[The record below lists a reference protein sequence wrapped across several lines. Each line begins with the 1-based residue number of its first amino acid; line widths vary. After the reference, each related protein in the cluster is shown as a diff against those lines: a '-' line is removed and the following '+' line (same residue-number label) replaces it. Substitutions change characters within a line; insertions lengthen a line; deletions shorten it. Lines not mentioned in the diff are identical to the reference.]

1 MKLKNPLL
9 VVSDLEASKRFYREV
24 LGLRVILDFGAN
36 VTLTGGLCL
45 QTQESWKGFLSKAAE
60 DISFGGNDAELYFEE
75 ENFESFLTGLE
86 ALEGIRCVHPV
97 KEHSWGQ
104 RVVRLYDPDL
114 HIIEIGESM
123 KTVCRRFSASG
134 MTVVEIAERMDVPV
148 KYVTACLR

>member
-24 LGLRVILDFGAN
+24 LGLRVVLDFGAN
-36 VTLTGGLCL
+36 VTLTRGLCL
-45 QTQESWKGFLSKAAE
+45 QTQESWLEFLSKAE
-60 DISFGGNDAELYFEE
+60 ENIGFGGNDAELYFEE

-86 ALEGIRCVHPV
+86 ALEGIRYVHPV

-134 MTVVEIAERMDVPV
+134 MTVAEIAERMDVPV

>member
-1 MKLKNPLL
+1 MT
-9 VVSDLEASKRFYREV
+9 R
-24 LGLRVILDFGAN
+24 
-36 VTLTGGLCL
+36 GLCL
-45 QTQESWKGFLSKAAE
+45 QTQESWLEFLSKAE
-60 DISFGGNDAELYFEE
+60 ENIGFGGNDAELYFEE

-86 ALEGIRCVHPV
+86 GIRYVHPV
-97 KEHSWGQ
+97 KKHSWGQ

-134 MTVVEIAERMDVPV
+134 MTMAEIAERMDVPV

>member
-1 MKLKNPLL
+1 MM
-9 VVSDLEASKRFYREV
+9 DDRIR
-24 LGLRVILDFGAN
+24 
-36 VTLTGGLCL
+36 
-45 QTQESWKGFLSKAAE
+45 
-60 DISFGGNDAELYFEE
+60 
-75 ENFESFLTGLE
+75 E
-86 ALEGIRCVHPV
+86 ALEGIRYVHPV